1 MPRGLVSPAMKR
13 PVFFISDRTGI
24 TIETLGHTLLTQFE
38 DVEFERINCPFVDNA
53 EKVAAVVG
61 QINRA
66 AERGEGRPLV
76 FSSLVDPALREQ
88 VGQCAGVLFDLFDAF
103 INPLE
108 TELGIRSSRA
118 VGRSHGMGVY
128 ATYKTR
134 IDAVNFVLANDD
146 GASARHYPDADILLI
161 GVSRSGKTPTC
172 LYLALHYGIL
182 AANYPLTEDDFGANR
197 LPETLAPY
205 HNKLYG
211 LTIDPGRLQQIR
223 TERRPNSPYAS
234 AEQCRFEVQAAEA
247 MYRRE
252 QIPFLDTSAVS
263 IEEIATTILQKANLQ
278 RRI

>member
-1 MPRGLVSPAMKR
+1 MKR

-24 TIETLGHTLLTQFE
+24 TVEVLGHTLLTQFA
-38 DVEFERINCPFVDNA
+38 DMEFERINCPFVDSS
-53 EKVAAVVG
+53 EKVAAVVE

-88 VGQCAGVLFDLFDAF
+88 VGRCAGVLFDLFDAF

-108 TELGIRSSRA
+108 AELGIRSSNT

-146 GASARHYPDADILLI
+146 GASMRHYPDADILLI

-182 AANYPLTEDDFGANR
+182 AANYPLTEHDFDAPR
-197 LPETLAPY
+197 LPDTLVPY
-205 HNKLYG
+205 RDKLFG
-211 LTIDPGRLQQIR
+211 LTIDPVRLQQIR
-223 TERRPNSPYAS
+223 KERRPNSPYAS
-234 AEQCRFEVQAAEA
+234 AEQCRFEVKAVEE
-247 MYRRE
+247 MYRQE
-252 QIPFLDTSAVS
+252 KIPFLDTSAVS
-263 IEEIATTILQKANLQ
+263 IEEIATTILQKANLL

>member
-1 MPRGLVSPAMKR
+1 MKR

-24 TIETLGHTLLTQFE
+24 TVEMLGHTLLTQFE
-38 DVEFERINCPFVDNA
+38 DVEFDRINCPFVDSA
-53 EKVAAVVG
+53 EKVAAVVE

-66 AERGEGRPLV
+66 AEQGDARPLV
-76 FSSLVDPALREQ
+76 FSTLVDPALREQ
-88 VGQCAGVLFDLFDAF
+88 VGQCAGILFDLFDAF

-108 TELGIRSSRA
+108 TELGIRSSHS

-128 ATYKTR
+128 TTYKTR

-146 GASARHYPDADILLI
+146 GASTRHYPDADILLI

-182 AANYPLTEDDFGANR
+182 AANYPLTDGDFDTNR
-197 LPETLAPY
+197 LPATLAPY
-205 HNKLYG
+205 RDKLFG
-211 LTIDPGRLQQIR
+211 LTIDPSRLQQIR
-223 TERRPNSPYAS
+223 NERRPNSPYAG
-234 AEQCRFEVQAAEA
+234 AEQCRFEVRAVEA
-247 MYRRE
+247 MYQQE
-252 QIPFLDTSAVS
+252 HIPFLDTSAVS

>member
-1 MPRGLVSPAMKR
+1 MKR

-24 TIETLGHTLLTQFE
+24 TVEMLGHTLLTQFE
-38 DVEFERINCPFVDNA
+38 DMEFERINCPFVDSA
-53 EKVAAVVG
+53 EKVAAVVE

-66 AERGEGRPLV
+66 AERGAGRPLV
-76 FSSLVDPALREQ
+76 FSSLVDPVLREQ

-103 INPLE
+103 ISPLE
-108 TELGIRSSRA
+108 TELDVQSSHT

-146 GASARHYPDADILLI
+146 GASTHHYPGADILLI

-182 AANYPLTEDDFGANR
+182 AANYPLTEGDLDTNR

-205 HNKLYG
+205 RDKLFG

-223 TERRPNSPYAS
+223 TERRPNSRYAS
-234 AEQCRFEVQAAEA
+234 AEQCRFEVQAVEA

-252 QIPFLDTSAVS
+252 LIPFLDTSTVS

>member
-1 MPRGLVSPAMKR
+1 MKR
-13 PVFFISDRTGI
+13 PVFFVSDRTGI
-24 TIETLGHTLLTQFE
+24 TVEMLGHTLLTQFE
-38 DVEFERINCPFVDNA
+38 GTEFERINCPFVDSV
-53 EKVAAVVG
+53 EKVATIVE

-66 AERGEGRPLV
+66 AAQGNGRPLV

-88 VGQCAGVLFDLFDAF
+88 ASQCAGTVFDLFDAF
-103 INPLE
+103 IEPLE
-108 TELGIRSSRA
+108 TELGVQSSQS

-134 IDAVNFVLANDD
+134 MDAVNFMLANDD
-146 GASARHYPDADILLI
+146 GASTHHYPDANIILV

-182 AANYPLTEDDFGANR
+182 AANYPLTEGDLDTHR
-197 LPETLAPY
+197 LPRTLAPY
-205 HNKLYG
+205 RDKLFG

-223 TERRPNSPYAS
+223 TERRPNSVYAS
-234 AEQCRFEVQAAEA
+234 AEQCRFEVEAAKA
-247 MYRRE
+247 MYLRE
-252 QIPFLDTSAVS
+252 QVPFLDTSTVS

>member
-1 MPRGLVSPAMKR
+1 MKR

-24 TIETLGHTLLTQFE
+24 TVEMLGHTLLTQFE
-38 DVEFERINCPFVDNA
+38 DVEFERINCPFVDSA
-53 EKVAAVVG
+53 EKVATVVE
-61 QINRA
+61 QVNRA

-76 FSSLVDPALREQ
+76 FSSLVDPELREQ
-88 VGQCAGVLFDLFDAF
+88 AGQCAGVFFDLFDAF

-108 TELGIRSSRA
+108 IELGVQSSHT

-146 GASARHYPDADILLI
+146 GTSTRHYPDADIILI
-161 GVSRSGKTPTC
+161 GVSRTGKTPTC

-182 AANYPLTEDDFGANR
+182 AANYPLTEDDLDTNH
-197 LPETLAPY
+197 LPDTLAPY
-205 HNKLYG
+205 RKKIYG
-211 LTIDPGRLQQIR
+211 LTIDSSRLQQIR

-234 AEQCRFEVQAAEA
+234 AKQCHFEVKAVEA
-247 MYRRE
+247 MYQQE
-252 QIPFLDTSAVS
+252 KIPFLDTSAVS

>member
-1 MPRGLVSPAMKR
+1 MKR
-13 PVFFISDRTGI
+13 SVFFVSDRTGI
-24 TIETLGHTLLTQFE
+24 TAETLGHTLLTQFE
-38 DVEFERINCPFVDNA
+38 HVEFDRINCPFTDSA
-53 EKVAAVVG
+53 EKVAAVVE

-66 AERGEGRPLV
+66 AALGGGRPLV

-88 VGQCAGVLFDLFDAF
+88 VGRSDGVLFDLFDAF

-108 TELGIRSSRA
+108 AELGVRSSHS

-128 ATYKTR
+128 TTYKTR

-146 GASARHYPDADILLI
+146 GVSTRHYPEADILLI

-182 AANYPLTEDDFGANR
+182 AANYPLTEDDISTHR
-197 LPETLAPY
+197 LPE
-205 HNKLYG
+205 KLVPHRDKLFG

-223 TERRPNSPYAS
+223 KERRPNSPYAS
-234 AEQCRFEVQAAEA
+234 TEQCRHEVQTVEA
-247 MYRRE
+247 LYRRE
-252 QIPFLDTSAVS
+252 HIPFLDTSTVS
-263 IEEIATTILQKANLQ
+263 IEEIATTILQKTNLQ

>member
-1 MPRGLVSPAMKR
+1 M
-13 PVFFISDRTGI
+13 
-24 TIETLGHTLLTQFE
+24 LGHTLLTQFE
-38 DVEFERINCPFVDNA
+38 NVEFERINCPFVDSP
-53 EKVAAVVG
+53 EKVAAVVE

-66 AERGEGRPLV
+66 AEHGDRRPLV

-88 VGQCAGVLFDLFDAF
+88 VSHSAGVLFDLFDAF

-108 TELGIRSSRA
+108 TELGVRSSHS

-128 ATYKTR
+128 TTYKTR

-146 GASARHYPDADILLI
+146 GASIRHYPDADILLI

-182 AANYPLTEDDFGANR
+182 AANYPLTEGDLDTNR

-205 HNKLYG
+205 RDKLFG
-211 LTIDPGRLQQIR
+211 LTIDSGRLQQIR
-223 TERRPNSPYAS
+223 NERRPNSPYAS
-234 AEQCRFEVQAAEA
+234 AEQCRFEVQAVEA
-247 MYRRE
+247 MYQRE

-263 IEEIATTILQKANLQ
+263 IEEIATTILQKANLL

>member
-1 MPRGLVSPAMKR
+1 M
-13 PVFFISDRTGI
+13 
-24 TIETLGHTLLTQFE
+24 LGHTLLTQFE
-38 DVEFERINCPFVDNA
+38 DMEFERINCPFVDST
-53 EKVAAVVG
+53 EKVAVVVG

-66 AERGEGRPLV
+66 AERGDGRPLV

-88 VGQCAGVLFDLFDAF
+88 VGQCTGVLFDLFDAF

-108 TELGIRSSRA
+108 AELGVRSSHT

-146 GASARHYPDADILLI
+146 GASTRHYPDADILLI

-182 AANYPLTEDDFGANR
+182 AANYPLTEDDLGTNR

-205 HNKLYG
+205 RDKLYG
-211 LTIDPGRLQQIR
+211 LTIDSNRLQQIR
-223 TERRPNSPYAS
+223 TERRPNSRYAS
-234 AEQCRFEVQAAEA
+234 AEQCRFEVQAVEA
-247 MYRRE
+247 MYQRE
-252 QIPFLDTSAVS
+252 EIPFLDTSAVS
-263 IEEIATTILQKANLQ
+263 IEEIATTILQKSNLQ

>member
-1 MPRGLVSPAMKR
+1 MKR

-24 TIETLGHTLLTQFE
+24 TVEMLGHTLLTQFE
-38 DVEFERINCPFVDNA
+38 DMEFERINCPFVDST
-53 EKVAAVVG
+53 EKVAVVVE

-66 AERGEGRPLV
+66 AERGDGRPLV

-88 VGQCAGVLFDLFDAF
+88 VSQCAGVLFDLFDTF
-103 INPLE
+103 ISPLE
-108 TELGIRSSRA
+108 TELGIQSSHS

-128 ATYKTR
+128 TTYKTR

-146 GASARHYPDADILLI
+146 GASTRHYPDADILLI

-182 AANYPLTEDDFGANR
+182 AANYPLTENDFGANR
-197 LPETLAPY
+197 LPETLTPY
-205 HNKLYG
+205 RDKLYG

-234 AEQCRFEVQAAEA
+234 AEQCRHEVQAVEA
-247 MYRRE
+247 MYQRE
-252 QIPFLDTSAVS
+252 HIPFLDTSAVS

>member
-1 MPRGLVSPAMKR
+1 MKR
-13 PVFFISDRTGI
+13 PVFFVSDRTGI
-24 TIETLGHTLLTQFE
+24 TVEMLGHTLLTQFE
-38 DVEFERINCPFVDNA
+38 EVEFERINCPFVDNA

-88 VGQCAGVLFDLFDAF
+88 ASRCAGIFLDLFDTF
-103 INPLE
+103 ISPLE
-108 TELGIRSSRA
+108 TELGVQSSQS

-134 IDAVNFVLANDD
+134 MDAVNFVLANDD
-146 GASARHYPDADILLI
+146 GASTRHYPDANIILI

-182 AANYPLTEDDFGANR
+182 AANYPLTEDDFGASR

-205 HNKLYG
+205 RNKLYG

-234 AEQCRFEVQAAEA
+234 AEQCRFEVKAVEE
-247 MYRRE
+247 MYQRE
-252 QIPFLDTSAVS
+252 KIPFLDTSAVS